1 MPPLHENMLMMRNM
15 VEGRKLIEA
24 QADLWLRKLIEK
36 NVVLMVATIA
46 NKINV
51 HDLTKPSQLM
61 IMENTLSEV
70 RKVKQSFDRAVD
82 DKNFF
87 SLITDNITVDF
98 DQASETRMISAS
110 FRNDLLSLVYDEFVE
125 NEVEIVLPLY
135 EKSEGS

>member
-1 MPPLHENMLMMRNM
+1 M
-15 VEGRKLIEA
+15 VLSI
-24 QADLWLRKLIEK
+24 
-36 NVVLMVATIA
+36 IA
-46 NKINV
+46 HKINV

>member
-1 MPPLHENMLMMRNM
+1 MPPLLENVLMMRNI
-15 VEGRKLIEA
+15 VEGRELIET
-24 QADLWLRKLIEK
+24 QADLCLRKLIEK
-36 NVVLMVATIA
+36 NVVLMVAAIA